1 MSDYDDNDYND
12 ITDADFTSCYDTND
26 EALLADVYD
35 MNPTGNDLDDRALA
49 SEQSETD
56 TVMESDI
63 DYNMSGQDCI
73 PNEEDDDELDDTDII
88 INQHMV
94 DFFSK
99 LYNHISKRNDEFS
112 QVFTNEALEQ
122 FNNKKHFTE
131 KHTKYNVDKYGLLI
145 RENKYNNHND
155 AYGWVFDCNEPVNIH
170 VSEELKRTKTKEE
183 IFDIIMCELIR
194 KNKISLTPKSIPTQ
208 IFKLLNIDVSKYMKQ

>member
-12 ITDADFTSCYDTND
+12 ITDAEFTSCYDTND

-35 MNPTGNDLDDRALA
+35 MNPTGNALDDRTLA
-49 SEQSETD
+49 SELSETD
-56 TVMESDI
+56 TAMESEHYYI
-63 DYNMSGQDCI
+63 T
-73 PNEEDDDELDDTDII
+73 NEEDDDELDDTDII

-99 LYNHISKRNDEFS
+99 LYNHINKRNDEFS
-112 QVFTNEALEQ
+112 QVFTNEVLEQ
-122 FNNKKHFTE
+122 FNDKKHFTE

-155 AYGWVFDCNEPVNIH
+155 A
-170 VSEELKRTKTKEE
+170 
-183 IFDIIMCELIR
+183 
-194 KNKISLTPKSIPTQ
+194 
-208 IFKLLNIDVSKYMKQ
+208 

>member
-12 ITDADFTSCYDTND
+12 ITDAEFTSCYDTND
-26 EALLADVYD
+26 ETFADTYD
-35 MNPTGNDLDDRALA
+35 MNPEGNALDDRVIT

-56 TVMESDI
+56 I
-63 DYNMSGQDCI
+63 DYNISEQDYI
-73 PNEEDDDELDDTDII
+73 PNEEDDELDDTDII

-112 QVFTNEALEQ
+112 QVFTNEVLEQ

-170 VSEELKRTKTKEE
+170 VSEELKTTKTKEE
-183 IFDIIMCELIR
+183 IFDIVMSELIR

-208 IFKLLNIDVSKYMKQ
+208 IFKLINVDVSKFMKP

>member
-12 ITDADFTSCYDTND
+12 ITDAEFTSCYDTND

-35 MNPTGNDLDDRALA
+35 MNPTGNALDDRTLA
-49 SEQSETD
+49 SELSETD
-56 TVMESDI
+56 TAMESEHYYI
-63 DYNMSGQDCI
+63 T
-73 PNEEDDDELDDTDII
+73 NEEDDDELDDTDII

-99 LYNHISKRNDEFS
+99 LYNHINKRNDEFS
-112 QVFTNEALEQ
+112 QVFTNEVLEQ
-122 FNNKKHFTE
+122 FNDKKHFTE

-183 IFDIIMCELIR
+183 IFDIVMRELIR

-208 IFKLLNIDVSKYMKQ
+208 IFKLINIDISKYMKQ